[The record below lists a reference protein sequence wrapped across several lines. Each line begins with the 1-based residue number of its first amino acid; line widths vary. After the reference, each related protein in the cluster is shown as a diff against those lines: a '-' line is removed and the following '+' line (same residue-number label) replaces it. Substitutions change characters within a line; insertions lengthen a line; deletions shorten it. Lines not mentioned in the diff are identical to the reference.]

1 MKALLSGNEAIAR
14 GAYEAGVQIVTGYP
28 GTPSSEIVKNMASQY
43 GNEVYVEWST
53 NEKVAMD
60 AAAGAAYCG
69 KRALVTTKQV
79 GMNVLMDSLLYTV
92 YTGAEAGLVLVT
104 ADDPGLF
111 SSQNEQDNRWYS
123 RLAKI
128 PTFEPC
134 DSQEAKDFVKKAFEL
149 SEKFDI
155 PCLLHS
161 VMRVSHCKSV
171 VELGPRDENTKVVE
185 RFPRNLPKYNC
196 TAMYARVMHAKMEE
210 KIKAIVAAHKFV
222 PNSNARQL
230 KVQQNRS
237 IIIVVKGAFNM
248 FFAAILERMQSLI
261 SCSGYSAEVHY
272 LDEDADEVLVG
283 EQLQRERKPLGFIF
297 LGGNTCSFEAR
308 FSAIAVPSVLATTL
322 ADHLNFGNLSSVG
335 IDDTAA
341 QVRALR
347 RRGIRVAAV
356 FLGENASVPAANAI
370 YGRDLARIR
379 RMDELA
385 QAAGRLIQDEIREL
399 SG

>member
-1 MKALLSGNEAIAR
+1 MQLLTIKDIAR
-14 GAYEAGVQIVTGYP
+14 ESGYA
-28 GTPSSEIVKNMASQY
+28 V
-43 GNEVYVEWST
+43 ST
-53 NEKVAMD
+53 VS
-60 AAAGAAYCG
+60 
-69 KRALVTTKQV
+69 RALNDHPDV
-79 GMNVLMDSLLYTV
+79 
-92 YTGAEAGLVLVT
+92 
-104 ADDPGLF
+104 
-111 SSQNEQDNRWYS
+111 S
-123 RLAKI
+123 R
-128 PTFEPC
+128 
-134 DSQEAKDFVKKAFEL
+134 EAK
-149 SEKFDI
+149 
-155 PCLLHS
+155 
-161 VMRVSHCKSV
+161 
-171 VELGPRDENTKVVE
+171 
-185 RFPRNLPKYNC
+185 
-196 TAMYARVMHAKMEE
+196 E

-341 QVRALR
+341 GRRAARFLLSRGHR
-347 RRGIRVAAV
+347 RIAV
-356 FLGENASVPAANAI
+356 IGGNRAVSSISDQRYQGFLQGFADEGLSHDEALYQKAP
-370 YGRDLARIR
+370 R
-379 RMDELA
+379 RQRPLPDRKGC
-385 QAAGRLIQDEIREL
+385 AGKQ
-399 SG
+399 SA

>member
-1 MKALLSGNEAIAR
+1 MTIKDIAR
-14 GAYEAGVQIVTGYP
+14 ESGYA
-28 GTPSSEIVKNMASQY
+28 V
-43 GNEVYVEWST
+43 ST
-53 NEKVAMD
+53 VS
-60 AAAGAAYCG
+60 
-69 KRALVTTKQV
+69 RALNDHPDV
-79 GMNVLMDSLLYTV
+79 
-92 YTGAEAGLVLVT
+92 
-104 ADDPGLF
+104 
-111 SSQNEQDNRWYS
+111 S
-123 RLAKI
+123 R
-128 PTFEPC
+128 
-134 DSQEAKDFVKKAFEL
+134 EAK
-149 SEKFDI
+149 
-155 PCLLHS
+155 
-161 VMRVSHCKSV
+161 
-171 VELGPRDENTKVVE
+171 
-185 RFPRNLPKYNC
+185 
-196 TAMYARVMHAKMEE
+196 E

-341 QVRALR
+341 GRRAARFCFPAGTGALPLSAATGRSPPSATNATRGSCRALQTRGFPTMR
-347 RRGIRVAAV
+347 RCIKRRITISAADI
-356 FLGENASVPAANAI
+356 VP
-370 YGRDLARIR
+370 
-379 RMDELA
+379 
-385 QAAGRLIQDEIREL
+385 
-399 SG
+399 

>member
-1 MKALLSGNEAIAR
+1 MTIKDIAR
-14 GAYEAGVQIVTGYP
+14 ESGYA
-28 GTPSSEIVKNMASQY
+28 V
-43 GNEVYVEWST
+43 ST
-53 NEKVAMD
+53 VS
-60 AAAGAAYCG
+60 
-69 KRALVTTKQV
+69 RALNDHPDV
-79 GMNVLMDSLLYTV
+79 
-92 YTGAEAGLVLVT
+92 
-104 ADDPGLF
+104 
-111 SSQNEQDNRWYS
+111 S
-123 RLAKI
+123 R
-128 PTFEPC
+128 
-134 DSQEAKDFVKKAFEL
+134 EAK
-149 SEKFDI
+149 
-155 PCLLHS
+155 
-161 VMRVSHCKSV
+161 
-171 VELGPRDENTKVVE
+171 
-185 RFPRNLPKYNC
+185 
-196 TAMYARVMHAKMEE
+196 E

-341 QVRALR
+341 GRRAARFLLSAGTGALPLSAATGRSPPSATNATRGSCRALQTRGFPTMR
-347 RRGIRVAAV
+347 RCIKRRITISAADI
-356 FLGENASVPAANAI
+356 VP
-370 YGRDLARIR
+370 
-379 RMDELA
+379 
-385 QAAGRLIQDEIREL
+385 
-399 SG
+399 

>member
-1 MKALLSGNEAIAR
+1 MTIKDIAR
-14 GAYEAGVQIVTGYP
+14 ESGYA
-28 GTPSSEIVKNMASQY
+28 V
-43 GNEVYVEWST
+43 ST
-53 NEKVAMD
+53 VS
-60 AAAGAAYCG
+60 
-69 KRALVTTKQV
+69 RALNDHPDV
-79 GMNVLMDSLLYTV
+79 
-92 YTGAEAGLVLVT
+92 
-104 ADDPGLF
+104 
-111 SSQNEQDNRWYS
+111 S
-123 RLAKI
+123 R
-128 PTFEPC
+128 
-134 DSQEAKDFVKKAFEL
+134 EAK
-149 SEKFDI
+149 
-155 PCLLHS
+155 
-161 VMRVSHCKSV
+161 
-171 VELGPRDENTKVVE
+171 
-185 RFPRNLPKYNC
+185 
-196 TAMYARVMHAKMEE
+196 E

-341 QVRALR
+341 GRRAARFLLPAGTGALPLSAATGRSPPSATNATRGSCRALQTRGFPTMR
-347 RRGIRVAAV
+347 RCIKRRITISAADI
-356 FLGENASVPAANAI
+356 VP
-370 YGRDLARIR
+370 
-379 RMDELA
+379 
-385 QAAGRLIQDEIREL
+385 
-399 SG
+399 

>member
-1 MKALLSGNEAIAR
+1 MTIKDIAR
-14 GAYEAGVQIVTGYP
+14 ESGYA
-28 GTPSSEIVKNMASQY
+28 V
-43 GNEVYVEWST
+43 ST
-53 NEKVAMD
+53 VS
-60 AAAGAAYCG
+60 
-69 KRALVTTKQV
+69 RALNDHPDV
-79 GMNVLMDSLLYTV
+79 
-92 YTGAEAGLVLVT
+92 
-104 ADDPGLF
+104 
-111 SSQNEQDNRWYS
+111 S
-123 RLAKI
+123 R
-128 PTFEPC
+128 
-134 DSQEAKDFVKKAFEL
+134 EAK
-149 SEKFDI
+149 
-155 PCLLHS
+155 
-161 VMRVSHCKSV
+161 
-171 VELGPRDENTKVVE
+171 
-185 RFPRNLPKYNC
+185 
-196 TAMYARVMHAKMEE
+196 E

-341 QVRALR
+341 GRRAARFLLSRGHR
-347 RRGIRVAAV
+347 RIAVIGGNRAVSSISDQRYQGFLQGFADEGLSHDEALYQKANYNLGSGYRAMNKLLARDAGFTAV
-356 FLGENASVPAANAI
+356 FCMSDIMAVGAMRASQMRGSAFRRISPYWADGIELGQYVVPRLATVSQLQQEIADQSVALLLGQIEKAAPPQTRVVSTGLLEGESVASVTSDI
-370 YGRDLARIR
+370 
-379 RMDELA
+379 
-385 QAAGRLIQDEIREL
+385 
-399 SG
+399 

>member
-1 MKALLSGNEAIAR
+1 MQL
-14 GAYEAGVQIVTGYP
+14 
-28 GTPSSEIVKNMASQY
+28 
-43 GNEVYVEWST
+43 
-53 NEKVAMD
+53 
-60 AAAGAAYCG
+60 
-69 KRALVTTKQV
+69 
-79 GMNVLMDSLLYTV
+79 
-92 YTGAEAGLVLVT
+92 
-104 ADDPGLF
+104 
-111 SSQNEQDNRWYS
+111 
-123 RLAKI
+123 
-128 PTFEPC
+128 
-134 DSQEAKDFVKKAFEL
+134 
-149 SEKFDI
+149 
-155 PCLLHS
+155 
-161 VMRVSHCKSV
+161 
-171 VELGPRDENTKVVE
+171 
-185 RFPRNLPKYNC
+185 
-196 TAMYARVMHAKMEE
+196 E

-341 QVRALR
+341 GRRAARFLLSRGHRRIAVIGGNGFADEGLSHDEALYQKANYNLGSGYRAMNKLLARDAGFTAVFCMSDIMAVGAMRALTDAGLR
-347 RRGIRVAAV
+347 VPQDISVLGFDGIELGQYAVPRLATVSQPQQEIADQSVALLLGQIEKAAPPQTRVV
-356 FLGENASVPAANAI
+356 STGLLEGESVASVTSDI
-370 YGRDLARIR
+370 
-379 RMDELA
+379 
-385 QAAGRLIQDEIREL
+385 
-399 SG
+399 

>member
-1 MKALLSGNEAIAR
+1 MQLLTIKDIAR
-14 GAYEAGVQIVTGYP
+14 ESGYA
-28 GTPSSEIVKNMASQY
+28 V
-43 GNEVYVEWST
+43 ST
-53 NEKVAMD
+53 VS
-60 AAAGAAYCG
+60 
-69 KRALVTTKQV
+69 RALNDHPDV
-79 GMNVLMDSLLYTV
+79 
-92 YTGAEAGLVLVT
+92 
-104 ADDPGLF
+104 
-111 SSQNEQDNRWYS
+111 S
-123 RLAKI
+123 R
-128 PTFEPC
+128 
-134 DSQEAKDFVKKAFEL
+134 
-149 SEKFDI
+149 
-155 PCLLHS
+155 
-161 VMRVSHCKSV
+161 
-171 VELGPRDENTKVVE
+171 
-185 RFPRNLPKYNC
+185 
-196 TAMYARVMHAKMEE
+196 E

-341 QVRALR
+341 GRRAARFLLSRGHRRIAVIGGNRAVSSISDQRYQGFLQGFADEGLSHDEALYQKANYNLGSGYRAMNKLLAREAGFTAVFCMSDIMAVGAMRALTDAGLR
-347 RRGIRVAAV
+347 VPQDISVLGFDGIELGQYVVPRLATVSQPQQEIADQSVALLLGQIEKAAPPQTRVV
-356 FLGENASVPAANAI
+356 STGLLEGESVASVTSDI
-370 YGRDLARIR
+370 
-379 RMDELA
+379 
-385 QAAGRLIQDEIREL
+385 
-399 SG
+399 

>member
-1 MKALLSGNEAIAR
+1 MQLLTIKDIAR
-14 GAYEAGVQIVTGYP
+14 ESGYA
-28 GTPSSEIVKNMASQY
+28 V
-43 GNEVYVEWST
+43 ST
-53 NEKVAMD
+53 VS
-60 AAAGAAYCG
+60 
-69 KRALVTTKQV
+69 RALNDHPDV
-79 GMNVLMDSLLYTV
+79 
-92 YTGAEAGLVLVT
+92 
-104 ADDPGLF
+104 
-111 SSQNEQDNRWYS
+111 S
-123 RLAKI
+123 R
-128 PTFEPC
+128 
-134 DSQEAKDFVKKAFEL
+134 EAK
-149 SEKFDI
+149 
-155 PCLLHS
+155 
-161 VMRVSHCKSV
+161 
-171 VELGPRDENTKVVE
+171 
-185 RFPRNLPKYNC
+185 
-196 TAMYARVMHAKMEE
+196 E

-341 QVRALR
+341 GRRAARFLLSRGHRRIAVIGGNRAVSSISDQRYQGFLQGLADEGLSHDEALYQKANYNLGSGYRAMNKLLARDAGFTAVFCMSDIMAVGAMRALTDAGLR
-347 RRGIRVAAV
+347 VPQDTSVRGFDGIELGQYAVPRLATVSQPQQEIADQSVALLLGQIEKAAPPQTRVV
-356 FLGENASVPAANAI
+356 STGLLEGESVASVTSDI
-370 YGRDLARIR
+370 
-379 RMDELA
+379 
-385 QAAGRLIQDEIREL
+385 
-399 SG
+399 

>member
-1 MKALLSGNEAIAR
+1 MTIKDIAR
-14 GAYEAGVQIVTGYP
+14 ESGYA
-28 GTPSSEIVKNMASQY
+28 V
-43 GNEVYVEWST
+43 ST
-53 NEKVAMD
+53 VS
-60 AAAGAAYCG
+60 
-69 KRALVTTKQV
+69 RALNDHPDV
-79 GMNVLMDSLLYTV
+79 
-92 YTGAEAGLVLVT
+92 
-104 ADDPGLF
+104 
-111 SSQNEQDNRWYS
+111 S
-123 RLAKI
+123 R
-128 PTFEPC
+128 
-134 DSQEAKDFVKKAFEL
+134 EAK
-149 SEKFDI
+149 
-155 PCLLHS
+155 
-161 VMRVSHCKSV
+161 
-171 VELGPRDENTKVVE
+171 
-185 RFPRNLPKYNC
+185 
-196 TAMYARVMHAKMEE
+196 E

-341 QVRALR
+341 GRRAARFLLSRGHRRIAVIGGNRAVSSISDEGLSHDEALYQKANYNLGSGYRAMNKLLARDAGFTAVFCMSDIMAVGAMRALTDAGLR
-347 RRGIRVAAV
+347 VPQDISVLGFDGIELGQYAVPRLATVSQPQQEIADQSVALLLGQIEKAAPPQTRVV
-356 FLGENASVPAANAI
+356 STGLLEGESVASVTSDI
-370 YGRDLARIR
+370 
-379 RMDELA
+379 
-385 QAAGRLIQDEIREL
+385 
-399 SG
+399 

>member
-1 MKALLSGNEAIAR
+1 MTIKDIAR
-14 GAYEAGVQIVTGYP
+14 ESGYA
-28 GTPSSEIVKNMASQY
+28 V
-43 GNEVYVEWST
+43 ST
-53 NEKVAMD
+53 VS
-60 AAAGAAYCG
+60 
-69 KRALVTTKQV
+69 RALNDHPDV
-79 GMNVLMDSLLYTV
+79 
-92 YTGAEAGLVLVT
+92 
-104 ADDPGLF
+104 
-111 SSQNEQDNRWYS
+111 S
-123 RLAKI
+123 R
-128 PTFEPC
+128 
-134 DSQEAKDFVKKAFEL
+134 EAK
-149 SEKFDI
+149 
-155 PCLLHS
+155 
-161 VMRVSHCKSV
+161 
-171 VELGPRDENTKVVE
+171 
-185 RFPRNLPKYNC
+185 
-196 TAMYARVMHAKMEE
+196 E

-341 QVRALR
+341 GRPAGTGALPLSAATGRSPPSATNATRGSCRALQTRGFPTMR
-347 RRGIRVAAV
+347 RCIKRRITISAADI
-356 FLGENASVPAANAI
+356 VP
-370 YGRDLARIR
+370 
-379 RMDELA
+379 
-385 QAAGRLIQDEIREL
+385 
-399 SG
+399 

>member
-1 MKALLSGNEAIAR
+1 MTIKDIAR
-14 GAYEAGVQIVTGYP
+14 ESGYA
-28 GTPSSEIVKNMASQY
+28 V
-43 GNEVYVEWST
+43 ST
-53 NEKVAMD
+53 VS
-60 AAAGAAYCG
+60 
-69 KRALVTTKQV
+69 RALNDHPDV
-79 GMNVLMDSLLYTV
+79 
-92 YTGAEAGLVLVT
+92 
-104 ADDPGLF
+104 
-111 SSQNEQDNRWYS
+111 S
-123 RLAKI
+123 R
-128 PTFEPC
+128 
-134 DSQEAKDFVKKAFEL
+134 EAK
-149 SEKFDI
+149 
-155 PCLLHS
+155 
-161 VMRVSHCKSV
+161 
-171 VELGPRDENTKVVE
+171 
-185 RFPRNLPKYNC
+185 
-196 TAMYARVMHAKMEE
+196 E

-341 QVRALR
+341 GRRAGPFSVFPGTGALPLSAATGRSPPSATNATRGSCRALQTRGFPTMR
-347 RRGIRVAAV
+347 RCIKRRITISAADI
-356 FLGENASVPAANAI
+356 VP
-370 YGRDLARIR
+370 
-379 RMDELA
+379 
-385 QAAGRLIQDEIREL
+385 
-399 SG
+399 